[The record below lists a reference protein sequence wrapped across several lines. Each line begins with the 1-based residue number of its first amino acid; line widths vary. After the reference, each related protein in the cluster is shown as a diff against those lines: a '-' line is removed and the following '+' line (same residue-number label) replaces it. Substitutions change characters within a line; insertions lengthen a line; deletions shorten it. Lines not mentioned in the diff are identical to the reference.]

1 MSILQQN
8 TIAAISTPSGVGAV
22 GMIRLTGKDA
32 ISVAGRIFTPLDQE
46 RSLAHLGGYSGVLGK
61 ICRFDGTPVDEAVAF
76 VYRSP
81 KSYTGEDVV
90 ELCCHGGTWAVRQVL
105 RLCLEAGASPAG
117 PGEFTRRAFLNG
129 KMDLAQAE
137 GVMDLIGAKGEAALR
152 AALSIRE
159 GSLSRQAEAFSQ
171 ALLEHSS
178 HIAAWSDYP
187 EEDLIPVDSE
197 LLQQE
202 LEELLFQ
209 LDSLLAKGEQG
220 RLIREGAST
229 AIIGK
234 PNVGKSTLMNLL
246 AGAERSIV
254 TQIPGTTRDVVEETV
269 TVGGILL
276 NLMDTAGIR
285 DTQDMVEQIGVERSL
300 SRLESADL
308 ILAVFDGSDVLSEQ
322 DGKLLELLRGKHSIG
337 VINKNDLPSR
347 IDREKIQQSLGRV
360 VEISAYTGK
369 GRQELEQAILQVL
382 ELHQV
387 DATETMAMGERQM
400 DCLRKAADFLR
411 EAVEALEQGM
421 TLDAVGVCLDGAL
434 DRLLALTGQ
443 RVTDAVVDQVFS
455 RFCVGK

>member
-1 MSILQQN
+1 MSKLQQK

-22 GMIRLTGKDA
+22 GMIRLTGKEA
-32 ISVAGRIFTPLDQE
+32 FEVAGRIFKPYDPR
-46 RSLAHLGGYSGVLGK
+46 RSIEKLGGYTGALGK
-61 ICRFDGTPVDEAVAF
+61 IYRLDGTPVDEAVAF

-90 ELCCHGGTWAVRQVL
+90 ELCCHGGPWAVRQVL

-137 GVMDLIGAKGEAALR
+137 GVMDLVSARGEAALR

-159 GSLSRQAEAFSQ
+159 GSLSKQADAFCQ
-171 ALLEHSS
+171 ALLEQSS

-187 EEDLIPVDSE
+187 EEDLIPVDPAE
-197 LLQQE
+197 LQKALEDVLFELQT
-202 LEELLFQ
+202 LLK
-209 LDSLLAKGEQG
+209 KGEQG
-220 RLIREGAST
+220 RLIREGAAT

-246 AGAERSIV
+246 TGAERSIV

-285 DTQDMVEQIGVERSL
+285 ETEDAVEKIGVERSL
-300 SRLESADL
+300 SRLQSADL
-308 ILAVFDGSDVLSEQ
+308 ILAVFDGSDELSEQ
-322 DGKLLELLRGKHSIG
+322 DVKLLELLRGKHCIG
-337 VINKNDLPSR
+337 VVNKNDLPSR
-347 IDREKIQQSLGRV
+347 ADRQKIQQALGKV
-360 VEISAYTGK
+360 VEISAYTGT
-369 GRQELEQAILQVL
+369 GRDQLEQAILEAL
-382 ELHQV
+382 ELHHI
-387 DATETMAMGERQM
+387 DTTAAMAMGERQM
-400 DCLRKAADFLR
+400 DCLRKAEQCIQ
-411 EAVEALEQGM
+411 EALEALEQGM
-421 TLDAVGVCLDGAL
+421 TLDAVGVCLDAAL
-434 DRLLALTGQ
+434 DSLLALTGK
-443 RVTDAVVDQVFS
+443 RVTEAVVDQVFS